1 MSVNMQSTKHA
12 KWTTRL
18 WRTLAALDEATSVS
32 PMEHLE
38 SASQFWNRNCG
49 PEVSRRALT
58 GNRSPPKRLMR
69 IGVILSAIKRDRVST
84 SLRGGIGPRTPASGN
99 TDMFNLKE

>member
-18 WRTLAALDEATSVS
+18 WRTLAALDQAISVS

-38 SASQFWNRNCG
+38 
-49 PEVSRRALT
+49 
-58 GNRSPPKRLMR
+58 KRIAVLEQKLWA
-69 IGVILSAIKRDRVST
+69 GSE
-84 SLRGGIGPRTPASGN
+84 PRTHEESKPGQSV
-99 TDMFNLKE
+99 